1 MNLRR
6 ITNFFGLVLVFVL
19 SSYTTQAQSGP
30 QLAGLNQDGLLQVG
44 SNHPFV
50 VGEYQIDITKLGLTS
65 NAEATVLLRKY
76 IDEGF
81 TFEVDVPN
89 GVVMFRPNLHE
100 LSQLTGNSLDVQR
113 FNKKLQDVHR
123 LRR

>member
-6 ITNFFGLVLVFVL
+6 ITNFFGLVLVLVL
-19 SSYTTQAQSGP
+19 SAYTAQAQSGP

-50 VGEYQIDITKLGLTS
+50 VGEYQIDISKLGFTS
-65 NAEATVLLRKY
+65 NAQAADLLRKY

-81 TFEVDVPN
+81 TFDIDVPN
-89 GVVMFRPNLHE
+89 GTVMFRPNLHE
-100 LSQLTGNSLDVQR
+100 LSQLTGNSLAVQR
-113 FNKKLQDVHR
+113 FNSKLQDIYR